1 MKANVIK
8 SNEEIYAVLTE
19 KLEKISQP
27 ITCVDAMDS
36 PEIRAAAFR
45 RWGNDPAAV
54 TMKLS
59 DHLGYMW
66 RKGLLDRFNA
76 PQTTSMARYAY
87 ALKNRFSDYDT
98 PISYVPPAQ
107 TKHKGDLEII
117 EKDGEIILNFE
128 KFTVV
133 IKPR

>member
-1 MKANVIK
+1 MKPNVIK

-19 KLEKISQP
+19 KLEKVSQP
-27 ITCVDAMDS
+27 ITCVDAMDN
-36 PEIRAAAFR
+36 PEIRAAALR
-45 RWGNDPAAV
+45 RWGADLPAA

-76 PQTTSMARYAY
+76 PPTTSMARHTY
-87 ALKNRFSDYDT
+87 ALKGRFSSYDT
-98 PISYVPPAQ
+98 PIPYVPPVQ
-107 TKHKGDLEII
+107 TKNKGDLEII